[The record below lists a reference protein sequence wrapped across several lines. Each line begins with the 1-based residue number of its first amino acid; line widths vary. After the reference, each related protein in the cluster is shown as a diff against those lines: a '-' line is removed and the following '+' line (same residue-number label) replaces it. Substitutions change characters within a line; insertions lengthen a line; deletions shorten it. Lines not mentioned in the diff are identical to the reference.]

1 MTDKSFIHIF
11 IILKGVVLQPSLQL
25 LPKLIDLVDRRISGF
40 GFNAIALVLLNLF
53 FLVAQFVK
61 RFGIYAKPFMIAVSP
76 SELIS
81 SVSPLRF
88 ACPKHGSRL
97 VFSFCSRHNSLS
109 SYIRNC
115 LSR

>member
-1 MTDKSFIHIF
+1 MTDKGFIHIF

-40 GFNAIALVLLNLF
+40 GFNAIALILFNLF
-53 FLVAQFVK
+53 FLVAQFIK
-61 RFGIYAKPFMIAVSP
+61 RLGIYAKPLMIAVSP

-97 VFSFCSRHNSLS
+97 VFSFLFSA
-109 SYIRNC
+109 
-115 LSR
+115 